1 MNAKSWQPLER
12 VTIRCVSSSPGHD
25 RQRTSGYT
33 TDMPPKRIDGML
45 KVEVKLD
52 NGKIVLLPTQL
63 VQKI

>member
-12 VTIRCVSSSPGHD
+12 VNIRGVQSSVRHD
-25 RQRTSGYT
+25 RLRTSGYT
-33 TDMPPKRIDGML
+33 TEKPPARVDGMV